1 MPWPAVGGFGLRPP
15 EILRTKNPSS
25 QRRARSPGR
34 EKVNYPN
41 EPPERGRINR
51 PPGAIVKAYHLS
63 SPIGNC
69 GPVDAPKLRRGP
81 PCETRDRPR
90 RLRLLRTAVPHSRG
104 APAHAGPTAPHQ

>member
-34 EKVNYPN
+34 VKVNYPN

-69 GPVDAPKLRRGP
+69 GPVDAPKLRRGRTF
-81 PCETRDRPR
+81 EKRYLFRGGRPFFIL
-90 RLRLLRTAVPHSRG
+90 RLRGGRNPMGNASIRP
-104 APAHAGPTAPHQ
+104 PQ